1 MDIPRSPFTA
11 ANWRRCAYLVAVVP
25 AGIWGALLAMRS
37 RPDDAVR
44 LHARL
49 SEKLLG
55 RFLFSSPG
63 SVGPGR
69 AALYGL
75 ATIPLNLGCLL
86 AGTYVWSIVPMNL
99 AFPLRSGDLSTSWGG
114 PSLAGAWEV
123 HALGGLVFLFIAPV
137 VVQALTK
144 PAEQVPAED
153 AGPQVRYEFARPEGF
168 EPPTSS
174 SVAMHSNPLS

>member
-1 MDIPRSPFTA
+1 MDILRGPFTA
-11 ANWRRCAYLVAVVP
+11 ANWRRCAYLVAIVP
-25 AGIWGALLAMRS
+25 AGVWGAFLAMRG
-37 RPDDAVR
+37 RPVNAVR

-49 SEKLLG
+49 SERLLG
-55 RFLFSSPG
+55 RILFSSPG

-75 ATIPLNLGCLL
+75 ATIPMNLTFLL
-86 AGTYVWSIVPMNL
+86 AGAYVWSIVTMNL
-99 AFPLRSGDLSTSWGG
+99 AFPLRGGDLSTSWGG
-114 PSLAGAWEV
+114 PSLAGAWAV
-123 HALGGLVFLFIAPV
+123 HALGGLVFPV
-137 VVQALTK
+137 RRAGGGSGPDQ

>member
-1 MDIPRSPFTA
+1 MDILRGPFTA

-25 AGIWGALLAMRS
+25 VGVWGTFQAMRG

-49 SEKLLG
+49 SERLSG
-55 RFLFSSPG
+55 RILFSSPG

-75 ATIPLNLGCLL
+75 ATIPLNLTFLL
-86 AGTYVWSIVPMNL
+86 AGAYVWSIVPMNL
-99 AFPLRSGDLSTSWGG
+99 AFPLRGGDLSRSWGG
-114 PSLAGAWEV
+114 PSLAGAWAV

-137 VVQALTK
+137 VVRALTNLQSRFQLK
-144 PAEQVPAED
+144 ML
-153 AGPQVRYEFARPEGF
+153 GPKFDTTLRALRD
-168 EPPTSS
+168 
-174 SVAMHSNPLS
+174 SNPRPHRP